1 MTSDTRQDAISRRVA
16 ILVTFWQIGW
26 NWNDSCFF
34 HDSFCFFCKVII
46 LREITLRK
54 FLWTFSFNTKSR
66 KIQTKL
72 VKSNFV
78 SFSLSIFTE
87 NSTFLLRVCFCFVM
101 KLKVLQDYLC
111 LWERI
116 SGVFTKILVIFRA
129 ISFENESFRFLSFSN
144 NQQRYKILELFCALH
159 WGIFTIFLPNWW
171 FNRQLVC
178 FCFSV
183 LYKNLKSEKCES
195 KTKIKIQE
203 FT

>member
-26 NWNDSCFF
+26 NWNGVCFF

-116 SGVFTKILVIFRA
+116 SGVFTKFLGFFWA
-129 ISFENESFRFLSFSN
+129 IPFENESF
-144 NQQRYKILELFCALH
+144 
-159 WGIFTIFLPNWW
+159 
-171 FNRQLVC
+171 V
-178 FCFSV
+178 FSV
-183 LYKNLKSEKCES
+183 FQTINSV
-195 KTKIKIQE
+195 IR
-203 FT
+203 F